1 MAVRNIAVTDTI
13 EKFRTEFN
21 AMTLNDFGDI
31 ANLDASLTATNLV
44 DAMNETLSVATNT
57 AGFRIEDSSSTQQL
71 IGGGEVMRILGTTN
85 QTTAVVSATDTLTA
99 SLDSTITGLT
109 SLTSTALVGS
119 TSVTAGTLFLTEN
132 RIRTTD
138 SSVLNLNDTV
148 SITSAGAISGVSTLA
163 ASSDITINSIS
174 VATRPFAIAQAVALG

>member
-1 MAVRNIAVTDTI
+1 MAVRSVGVDDTLETFRSTFNSHATDT
-13 EKFRTEFN
+13 
-21 AMTLNDFGDI
+21 GD
-31 ANLDASLTATNLV
+31 LTNLNTSAKSSLV
-44 DAMNETLSVATNT
+44 AAVNEAFAGTSEFTL
-57 AGFRIEDSSSTQQL
+57 RDSSSTVQT
-71 IGGGEVMRILGTTN
+71 ITGGDTLNVVGSGGVSMT
-85 QTTAVVSATDTLTA
+85 VSATDTLTA

-163 ASSDITINSIS
+163 ASSDITINSKS

>member
-1 MAVRNIAVTDTI
+1 MAVRSVGTNDTLETFRSTFNSHATDT
-13 EKFRTEFN
+13 
-21 AMTLNDFGDI
+21 GDLT
-31 ANLDASLTATNLV
+31 NLDTTDSSSLVA
-44 DAMNETLSVATNT
+44 AINEAKAGTSTFTLRDT
-57 AGFRIEDSSSTQQL
+57 SSSTQT
-71 IGGGEVMRILGTTN
+71 ITGGDTLNVEGSGGVSMT
-85 QTTAVVSATDTLTA
+85 VSATDTLTA

-138 SSVLNLNDTV
+138 SSVLNLQDIIGV
-148 SITSAGAISGVSTLA
+148 TSAGAISGVSTLE

-174 VATRPFAIAQAVALG
+174 VATKPFAIAQAVALG